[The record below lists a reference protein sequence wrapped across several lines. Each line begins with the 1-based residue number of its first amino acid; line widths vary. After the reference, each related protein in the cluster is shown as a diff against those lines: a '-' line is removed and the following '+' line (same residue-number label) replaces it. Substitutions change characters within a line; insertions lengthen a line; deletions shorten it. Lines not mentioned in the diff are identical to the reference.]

1 MTTPTPPTP
10 NPAGPAPN
18 PDTTDA
24 VQTALSAEY
33 AAVWSYTLVTAFLS
47 DSLKPAAQRDLQAHR
62 ARRDAT
68 IRLLTDHGV
77 GARAAEPAYRTP
89 RPVTDSDSAVALLM
103 SAETDVAAAWRSV
116 IERCDSPGLRR
127 TALDGLTEG
136 ATLLAR
142 WAVESG
148 VKPPIAALPGQS
160 QTPPAR

>member
-1 MTTPTPPTP
+1 MTAPTPT
-10 NPAGPAPN
+10 GPSPS
-18 PDTTDA
+18 PDTIDA

-33 AAVWSYTLVTAFLS
+33 AAVWSYTLVTAFL
-47 DSLKPAAQRDLQAHR
+47 DDDLKPAAQRDLQIHR

-77 GARAAEPAYRTP
+77 GARSAEPAYRTP
-89 RPVTDSDSAVALLM
+89 RPVTDSDSAVALLI
-103 SAETDVAAAWRSV
+103 SAETDVAAAWHSV

-142 WAVESG
+142 WSVESG
-148 VKPPIAALPGQS
+148 VKPPVPALPGQS
-160 QTPPAR
+160 GAAPTR